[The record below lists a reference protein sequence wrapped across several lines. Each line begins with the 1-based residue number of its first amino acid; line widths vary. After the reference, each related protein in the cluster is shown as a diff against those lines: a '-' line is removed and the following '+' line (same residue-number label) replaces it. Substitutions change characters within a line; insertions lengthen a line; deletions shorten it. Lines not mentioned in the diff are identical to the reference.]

1 MKIRRSLTVG
11 LVGLALSASPAWAA
25 TVTLALDPNQSV
37 IPRGSAFPLK
47 SGVTMYL
54 APATGFVFTA
64 TALNDAG
71 APAVPPAGDVNYAT
85 VDLVAR
91 TADGE
96 AVLATAPVVSAAPVV
111 FPIQY
116 IQQNT
121 TYYARINPSPSA
133 GVAAVAP
140 SAEFTAAAF
149 LNYTAN
155 VSRTGRNV
163 RFFGSF
169 VKPATVNPSSA
180 LRVLIQRRSGAKWKT
195 LRTLAPDAKR
205 KWSTTVPVG
214 AIPVAFRVRF
224 VPIGAA
230 KRYVTVNV
238 SSYCVA
244 KTSALAR
251 KTCNSVKL
259 GPEG

>member
-1 MKIRRSLTVG
+1 MKLRRTLTVG
-11 LVGLALSASPAWAA
+11 LFGLALSASPAWSA
-25 TVTLALDPNQSV
+25 TVTLALDKNQSV
-37 IPRGSAFPLK
+37 IRSEFPLK
-47 SGVTMYL
+47 SGVSMYL
-54 APATGFVFTA
+54 APTTGFVFTA

-71 APAVPPAGDVNYAT
+71 APAVPPVGDVNYAT
-85 VDLVAR
+85 IDLVAR

-96 AVLATAPVVSAAPVV
+96 VVLSTQPVTTAAPVV

-116 IQQNT
+116 IEQNT
-121 TYYARINPSPSA
+121 TYYARVNPSPSA
-133 GVAAVAP
+133 GVAAVTP
-140 SAEFTAAAF
+140 SAPYTAAAF
-149 LNYTAN
+149 LDHSVN
-155 VSRTGRNV
+155 VSRTGGNA
-163 RFFGSF
+163 RFSGSF
-169 VKPATVNPSSA
+169 VKPPTVNPSTA
-180 LRVLIQRRSGAKWKT
+180 LRVLIQRRVGAKWKT
-195 LRTLAPDAKR
+195 LRTLAPNAKR

-230 KRYVTVNV
+230 KRYVKVNV

-244 KTSALAR
+244 RTSALAR